1 MGGRLKKTWPEMSPT
16 VAARRHPSPPVAA
29 RRRPSPPVAAR
40 RRSSPPVA
48 ARRRSSPPVATR
60 RRPWLLVA
68 ARRRPWPLVAAR
80 RRPWPLDAARRPPS
94 PPGKFICQ
102 GGTVEKTCGRKT
114 VFGNILE
121 LQAVPLFPAFQGTL
135 RGGCFLNLSC
145 PYYTYCFHFLSQRLR
160 QYLPQDQTACTA
172 QYTTHADWMASC
184 GRPPRRAKKITDIL
198 Q

>member
-40 RRSSPPVA
+40 GCSSPPVAARGRSSPPVA
-48 ARRRSSPPVATR
+48 ARGRSSPPVAAR
-60 RRPWLLVA
+60 HRPENLFVKGGRLKKHVA
-68 ARRRPWPLVAAR
+68 
-80 RRPWPLDAARRPPS
+80 
-94 PPGKFICQ
+94 
-102 GGTVEKTCGRKT
+102 EKP